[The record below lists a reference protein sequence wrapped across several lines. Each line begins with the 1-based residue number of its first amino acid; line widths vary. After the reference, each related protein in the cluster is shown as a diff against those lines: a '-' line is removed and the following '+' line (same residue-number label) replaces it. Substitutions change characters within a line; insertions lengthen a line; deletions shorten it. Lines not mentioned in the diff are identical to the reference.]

1 MVNKKE
7 KLLLKLT
14 ELSFSNI
21 IFSLGILIVIISGI
35 LITSQD
41 IQQIIFA
48 TLIIIGITMGL
59 FCINKKKNTEFL
71 IASILII
78 ITMAPIIS
86 IGIQSNTQ
94 QIYNISIFTYL
105 IQALVKSMTISQ
117 PIINIANFFTALI
130 LPASIVVSLK
140 SIFNTTHTKE
150 K

>member
-21 IFSLGILIVIISGI
+21 IFSLGILIVMISGI
-35 LITSQD
+35 FITSQD

-48 TLIIIGITMGL
+48 TLIIIGTTIGL